1 MDEISAT
8 PASGTQ
14 APAEGETKPLAIEAG
29 PVVVCSGT
37 IAISGPMFP
46 VRVTSAEDT
55 VLVRVNVQ
63 ISRQQREIE
72 EANEA
77 IRRRLRG

>member
-1 MDEISAT
+1 MDDLNIV

-14 APAEGETKPLAIEAG
+14 APAEGETKRLTIQEGAP
-29 PVVVCSGT
+29 VVCSGT
-37 IAISGPMFP
+37 IAVSGPMFT
-46 VRVTSAEDT
+46 VRVTTGDDK

-63 ISRQQREIE
+63 LFRQQREIE
-72 EANEA
+72 EANDA